1 MSSSVEKIKERL
13 SIDQVIGAYI
23 KIEKAGSNYKARCPF
38 HNEKTPSFFISPA
51 RGSYYCF
58 GCSAKGDI
66 FSFVQ
71 EFEGLDFVGS
81 LKVLAEKAG
90 VELVQENVK
99 SKSERE
105 RLFSCLEAATA
116 FYEKSLVANSEAYEY
131 VRSRGLTEKTIGE
144 WNIGFA
150 VNDWR
155 VLVTHLREKGF
166 NESDMEKVGLIK
178 RPEGNTP
185 YDTFRGRIMFPI
197 CDSSGRVVAFSG
209 RIMPRLDDGKTGKYV
224 NSPETELFNKSSLLY
239 GFDKAK
245 NAIRLKN
252 YVILVEGQLDLIMSH
267 QAGYQN
273 TVASSGTALT
283 EGHLALM
290 KRLTDNLLLAYDADK
305 AGIAASER
313 ATKLALKMGFT
324 VKNVFIEGGKDPAD
338 LIFKDPQLWVE
349 TLKNSKHIVDY
360 YLDNLLAENLDKKK
374 LGDEVRK
381 KVLPFVALTE
391 SSIEQSRLVDAISIR
406 TGFRTDAIWDDLKKI
421 PREDEAVTTT
431 ATAPQSLPERKSR
444 KSSIERKIF
453 GILYWQSQQA
463 VKKVDTEHIRKRLGE
478 ILGEDEFG
486 KLDILLSESRNDLVF
501 ETEIAYENSLKL
513 VKEVDDFLINL
524 ELDTLKERLTDV
536 MDELHKAEASKD
548 SERAEIILRRC
559 QEISLRISTL
569 VAQSKK

>member
-1 MSSSVEKIKERL
+1 M
-13 SIDQVIGAYI
+13 
-23 KIEKAGSNYKARCPF
+23 
-38 HNEKTPSFFISPA
+38 
-51 RGSYYCF
+51 
-58 GCSAKGDI
+58 
-66 FSFVQ
+66 
-71 EFEGLDFVGS
+71 
-81 LKVLAEKAG
+81 
-90 VELVQENVK
+90 
-99 SKSERE
+99 
-105 RLFSCLEAATA
+105 
-116 FYEKSLVANSEAYEY
+116 
-131 VRSRGLTEKTIGE
+131 
-144 WNIGFA
+144 
-150 VNDWR
+150 
-155 VLVTHLREKGF
+155 
-166 NESDMEKVGLIK
+166 
-178 RPEGNTP
+178 
-185 YDTFRGRIMFPI
+185 
-197 CDSSGRVVAFSG
+197 
-209 RIMPRLDDGKTGKYV
+209 
-224 NSPETELFNKSSLLY
+224 
-239 GFDKAK
+239 
-245 NAIRLKN
+245 
-252 YVILVEGQLDLIMSH
+252 
-267 QAGYQN
+267 
-273 TVASSGTALT
+273 
-283 EGHLALM
+283 
-290 KRLTDNLLLAYDADK
+290 
-305 AGIAASER
+305 
-313 ATKLALKMGFT
+313 
-324 VKNVFIEGGKDPAD
+324 
-338 LIFKDPQLWVE
+338 
-349 TLKNSKHIVDY
+349 KNSKHIVDY